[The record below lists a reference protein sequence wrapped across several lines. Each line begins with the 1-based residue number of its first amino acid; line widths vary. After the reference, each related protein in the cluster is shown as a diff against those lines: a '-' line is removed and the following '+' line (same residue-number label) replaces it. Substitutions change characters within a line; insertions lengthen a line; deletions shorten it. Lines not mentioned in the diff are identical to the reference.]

1 MFHICIVILT
11 YEFILKPRA
20 LYLICTAFRY
30 PLDIIRRR
38 MQTDGML
45 SARLGYGFFAMIK
58 HVWRTEG
65 LRAFYKGVTMNW
77 IKVGLLDQLCNFCS
91 Y

>member
-1 MFHICIVILT
+1 MRCMLALT
-11 YEFILKPRA
+11 CRS
-20 LYLICTAFRY
+20 Y

-45 SARLGYGFFAMIK
+45 ADRLGYGFFDMIK

-65 LRAFYKGVTMNW
+65 LRGFYKGVTMNW
-77 IKVGLLDQLCNFCS
+77 IKASVMGRVYFGHGSIEFQFVLT
-91 Y
+91 